1 MAARFPPGNSPGT
14 LTLKGNLTLN
24 NGSKVLFEGG
34 DLAIVG
40 GTPDLNSNWT
50 LILGSGFQ
58 DGGSIVVFEYGTLAS
73 GPDLVATFDIS
84 GPGFDPGSPL
94 TLSHIGGQ
102 IILNGISYAP
112 EPAV

>member
-1 MAARFPPGNSPGT
+1 
-14 LTLKGNLTLN
+14 
-24 NGSKVLFEGG
+24 
-34 DLAIVG
+34 
-40 GTPDLNSNWT
+40 
-50 LILGSGFQ
+50 
-58 DGGSIVVFEYGTLAS
+58 VFEYGTLAS

>member
-1 MAARFPPGNSPGT
+1 MLSTRPS
-14 LTLKGNLTLN
+14 
-24 NGSKVLFEGG
+24 
-34 DLAIVG
+34 IVG